1 MSGRTRKTRRLIAL
15 AGAGAALSL
24 AVGLVLVALKD
35 DIVFFRSPSEVLTG
49 VAEGKQLRLG
59 GMVEDGSLVRSADG
73 LQVTFHVTDGA
84 GTVPVSYRGVLPSL
98 FREGQGVV
106 VEGAMQG
113 GTFEAA
119 SVLAKHDENYMP
131 REVKAALEKGGYVE
145 ARDPQ

>member
-1 MSGRTRKTRRLIAL
+1 MAGRTRKTRRLIAL

-145 ARDPQ
+145 ARDGQ

>member
-24 AVGLVLVALKD
+24 AVGLVLLALKD

-59 GMVEDGSLVRSADG
+59 GMVEDGSVVRSADG

-131 REVKAALEKGGYVE
+131 REVKAALEKGGYIE
-145 ARDPQ
+145 ARDRQ